1 MTALFASATGIDASA
16 VKVIQYGD
24 KIAIFKNTVNF
35 QGRLYHFVHFSGNG
49 DAIYAHGPMDT
60 TLSIGIGH
68 LTHVNP
74 AQMLALH
81 ALQPQ

>member
-35 QGRLYHFVHFSGNG
+35 QGRPYHFVYFSANG
-49 DAIYAHGPMDT
+49 DAIYAHGPMET